1 MDIKEY
7 NANPTLDWK
16 DLGDSHVNIGIVV
29 SRFNYPITSNL
40 LEGAKIALN
49 TAATVIDEVSIFW
62 VPGSFE
68 IPVMARH
75 LATYERRARAV
86 ICLGAVIR
94 GETDHYEYIAQAVS
108 RGLTDVALDTGTPII
123 FGVLTV
129 DNLEQAYARSGGEDS
144 RFIGKPL
151 SSQKNETNSDSS
163 AETIGNAG
171 YSAGIA
177 ALEMI
182 SFIKPIESE

>member
-7 NANPTLDWK
+7 NANPNLDR
-16 DLGDSHVNIGIVV
+16 LGNSKHRIGIVV
-29 SRFNYPITSNL
+29 SRFNSSITSNL

-49 TAATVIDEVSIFW
+49 TADTIIDNVDIFW

-68 IPVMARH
+68 IPVVAKR
-75 LATYERRARAV
+75 LAKSGYTAV

-94 GETDHYEYIAQAVS
+94 GETDHYEYISQAVS
-108 RGLTDVALDTGTPII
+108 KGLTDVGVNTEIPII

-129 DNLEQAYARSGGEDS
+129 DNLEQAYARSGGEDGRFLDKALLS
-144 RFIGKPL
+144 RKT
-151 SSQKNETNSDSS
+151 ETNS
-163 AETIGNAG
+163 AETVGNAG

-182 SFIKPIESE
+182 SFIEISESE

>member
-7 NANPTLDWK
+7 NANPSLDW
-16 DLGDSHVNIGIVV
+16 LGNSNHHVKIGIVV

-49 TAATVIDEVSIFW
+49 TASTVIDEVNIFW

-68 IPVMARH
+68 IPVVAKR
-75 LATYERRARAV
+75 LANGGWKAI

-108 RGLTDVALDTGTPII
+108 RGLTDVAVDTLTPII

-129 DNLEQAYARSGGEDS
+129 DNLKQAYARSGGEDG
-144 RFIGKPL
+144 RFLNKPL
-151 SSQKNETNSDSS
+151 SSQKNETKSDSS
-163 AETIGNAG
+163 AEVIGNAG

-182 SFIKPIESE
+182 SFIQPVESE

>member
-7 NANPTLDWK
+7 DASLHWK
-16 DLGDSHVNIGIVV
+16 EVDYSSVNIGIVV

-49 TAATVIDEVSIFW
+49 TADIVIDEAHIFW
-62 VPGSFE
+62 VPGAFE
-68 IPVMARH
+68 IPLMAKS
-75 LATYERRARAV
+75 LASKGPSADSIYNAV

-94 GETDHYEYIAQAVS
+94 GETDHYKYIAQAVS

-129 DNLEQAYARSGGEDS
+129 DNLEQAYARSGGEDG
-144 RFIGKPL
+144 RLIAKPL

-163 AETIGNAG
+163 AETIGNTG

-182 SFIKPIESE
+182 SYIKTP

>member
-7 NANPTLDWK
+7 NANPSLNRK

-40 LEGAKIALN
+40 LEGTKIALN

-75 LATYERRARAV
+75 LATYGRRAV

-108 RGLTDVALDTGTPII
+108 RGLTDVALDTRTPII

-129 DNLEQAYARSGGEDS
+129 DNLEQAYARSGGEDG